1 MGFEDTAG
9 VRDVKSSQIEAE
21 GIEMAKEAAASAD
34 LCIDVFDDLRGQ
46 LVSADILHTDQLER
60 L

>member
-34 LCIDVFDDLRGQ
+34 L
-46 LVSADILHTDQLER
+46 SAPEVVWAPP
-60 L
+60 